1 LSFARIAIK
10 KRPFNLRKWFDLEFM
25 GSVEQVEQVNGQRR
39 QAVYWCFTLNN
50 PEVDHIEH
58 LEQVFRHECKWYV
71 FREEVGEGTHL
82 HGVLC
87 LKVRQRMT
95 QLRVI
100 DPKISWRVT
109 KSCKG
114 SLVYLKAETAVG
126 RVYSHGIELPKA
138 LDVEKPRGW
147 QLQVLDIVKTIPDE
161 RTIHWF
167 WEPKGN
173 VGKSTLC
180 KYLAVKMNALMLT
193 GKRADMFHML
203 AKYPNKRVLLC
214 VDCPRSMQDYIDYGA
229 IEQIKNGIVF
239 SNEGTRLVF
248 NCPHVIVFSNSE
260 PDRETMSADRWNI
273 VRINA

>member
-1 LSFARIAIK
+1 
-10 KRPFNLRKWFDLEFM
+10 
-25 GSVEQVEQVNGQRR
+25 
-39 QAVYWCFTLNN
+39 
-50 PEVDHIEH
+50 
-58 LEQVFRHECKWYV
+58 
-71 FREEVGEGTHL
+71 
-82 HGVLC
+82 
-87 LKVRQRMT
+87 
-95 QLRVI
+95 
-100 DPKISWRVT
+100 
-109 KSCKG
+109 
-114 SLVYLKAETAVG
+114 VYLKAETAVG

-203 AKYPNKRVLLC
+203 AKYPKKRIPKIFC
-214 VDCPRSMQDYIDYGA
+214 VDCPSSMQDYIDYGA
-229 IEQIKNGIVF
+229 IEQIKNGLVF
-239 SNEGTRLVF
+239 SNEGTLLVF